1 MAEEEALNSETA
13 VEPAAVSEPSAEPAE
28 AALDIHKPKPVHS
41 WREFLSEIGVIV
53 IGVLIALS
61 AEQAVEW
68 LHWRHKLA
76 DAEAALRIELHDDD
90 LPQAYTR
97 IVVRGCLEKRL
108 DNLTAALEADQPRQV
123 FSRLAQDYKPPFR
136 TWDMNAWLA
145 MVSSDV
151 LSRLAAEEAVR
162 RSQAYNP
169 IPALTDVNVQER
181 RDATDLG
188 GLDPK
193 PGAMTAAE
201 RDRAVLALQRL
212 RIDNLRMFYGSL
224 TLLHASEDLGVM
236 LTEKDKARV
245 ISELRPTWGSCLA
258 EPQTKTPNLN
268 SQAPLT

>member
-1 MAEEEALNSETA
+1 M
-13 VEPAAVSEPSAEPAE
+13 
-28 AALDIHKPKPVHS
+28 DIHRPKPWHG
-41 WREFLSEIGVIV
+41 WRELLKEVGTIV
-53 IGVLIALS
+53 IGVLIAI
-61 AEQAVEW
+61 AFEQTVEW

-76 DAEAALRIELHDDD
+76 DAEAAVRIELHDDD

-108 DNLTAALEADQPRQV
+108 DNLTAALATDQPRQV
-123 FSRLAQDYKPPFR
+123 FSRLVQDYKPPFR
-136 TWDMNAWLA
+136 TWDMNAWQG

-151 LSRLAAEEAVR
+151 LSRVAAEEAVR
-162 RSQAYNP
+162 RSQAYNAM
-169 IPALTDVNVQER
+169 PALTDVNGQER

-224 TLLHASEDLGVM
+224 TLLHASEGLGVT

-245 ISELRPTWGSCLA
+245 LSELRPTWGSCLA
-258 EPQTKTPNLN
+258 EPQTKTPSLN
-268 SQAPLT
+268 SQAPLS